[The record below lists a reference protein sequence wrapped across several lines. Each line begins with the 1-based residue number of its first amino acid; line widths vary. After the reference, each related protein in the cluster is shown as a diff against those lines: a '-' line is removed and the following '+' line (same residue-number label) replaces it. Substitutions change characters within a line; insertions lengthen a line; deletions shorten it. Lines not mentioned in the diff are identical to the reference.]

1 MLAAVYK
8 SSKKADTYLFI
19 EKRDDFGKVPDPLMA
34 TFGTPIFV
42 IIVDLAKRTKLGVA
56 DLSNVK
62 QKLIDDGFYLQ
73 LPPPQENLLDE
84 LKRQNGVKS
93 D

>member
-19 EKRDDFGKVPDPLMA
+19 EKRDDFSKVPDPLMA

-42 IIVDLAKRTKLGVA
+42 IIVDLAKRKKLGTA

>member
-19 EKRDDFGKVPDPLMA
+19 EKRDDFSKVPDPLMA

-56 DLSNVK
+56 DLCNVK

-84 LKRQNGVKS
+84 LKRQNGVTS

>member
-19 EKRDDFGKVPDPLMA
+19 EKRDDFSKVPDPLMA

>member
-19 EKRDDFGKVPDPLMA
+19 EKRDDFSKVPDPLMA

-42 IIVDLAKRTKLGVA
+42 IIVDLAKRKKLGTA

-62 QKLIDDGFYLQ
+62 QKLIEDGFYLQ

>member
-19 EKRDDFGKVPDPLMA
+19 EKRDDFSKVPDPLMA

-42 IIVDLAKRTKLGVA
+42 IIVDLAKRNKLGTA